1 MLPSRFRLPIRD
13 VTRSVS
19 LDKCLL
25 ISQNVV
31 KADRL
36 VSTPVDNKHV
46 PINHLE
52 MGERIHE
59 KMKRAPHV
67 NWNMLMAQIDL

>member
-1 MLPSRFRLPIRD
+1 M
-13 VTRSVS
+13 
-19 LDKCLL
+19 CLL

-46 PINHLE
+46 AINHLG
-52 MGERIHE
+52 MGKQFTG